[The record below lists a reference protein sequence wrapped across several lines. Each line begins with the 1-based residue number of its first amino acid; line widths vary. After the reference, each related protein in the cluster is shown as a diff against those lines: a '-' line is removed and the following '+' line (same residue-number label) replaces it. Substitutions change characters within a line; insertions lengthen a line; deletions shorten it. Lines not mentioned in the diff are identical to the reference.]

1 MAQSSERRRSRSD
14 GQLREQ
20 RKLLERQWMTNLH
33 QVVDVT
39 DADIARRAYDLF
51 EQRGSRDGHDVDDWL
66 EAERELRPA
75 LSSTAA

>member
-66 EAERELRPA
+66 EAERELRSYFA
-75 LSSTAA
+75 V